1 MFEEIA
7 FLVGANHMS
16 PERVEWIDA
25 FLSLFE
31 PFLNLDG
38 ASPPA
43 RVIFDTATIPP
54 LAAAGARRL
63 LIGHEIPKAQVA
75 YFNSA
80 GIPFVDLRVSPIRFM
95 AQDNLL
101 AIGSNCPPLVE
112 VLAAFAVPPA
122 DIVLEARALSLSL
135 RYRDLGQY
143 QFAPGALVFFS
154 ERPVD
159 RDSIH
164 HGDERPLASY
174 TNELAALAQR
184 YANKYIIAHPNEPAA
199 DLALLEGL
207 GFRSATANLYAALAS
222 DRVAAVS
229 AIRSG
234 ILSEA
239 LPFGKQVHA
248 LEAPTTLLWNG
259 RDSIGDGFSR
269 FFNVMP
275 DHALSQP
282 FWENMLV
289 GELRHQRGQVFAR
302 RPQDLIRRALNNWN
316 STASGLTLHSQLW
329 QETIGDHIAGMR
341 HFLARETAFRLAQSR
356 DAGPQNT
363 AALIGRWRW
372 FSGEIVEIEA
382 DGHVRGERDYGKLVG
397 EPGQWSINWIQRS
410 LSDQLIPGDDPEHMV
425 ARNQYGDGGPVRKLN

>member
-1 MFEEIA
+1 VFEEIA

-16 PERVEWIDA
+16 PGRVEWIGA

-38 ASPPA
+38 APPPA
-43 RVIFDTATIPP
+43 RLLFDTTARLPVP
-54 LAAAGARRL
+54 AAGARRL
-63 LIGHEIPKAQVA
+63 LVGHEIPKAQVA

-80 GIPFVDLRVSPIRFM
+80 GIAFVDLRVSPIRFM
-95 AQDNLL
+95 AHDNLL

-112 VLAAFAVPPA
+112 VLAAFAVPTA

-135 RYRDLGQY
+135 RYRDLSQH
-143 QFAPGALVFFS
+143 QFAPGALVYFT

-159 RDSIH
+159 HDSIH
-164 HGDERPLASY
+164 HGDERALASY
-174 TNELAALAQR
+174 TVELAALAQR
-184 YANKYIIAHPNEPAA
+184 YTNKYVIAHPNEPPAV
-199 DLALLEGL
+199 LALLEGL

-222 DRVAAVS
+222 DNVAAVS

-234 ILSEA
+234 VLSEA

-248 LEAPTTLLWNG
+248 LEGPTTFLWNG
-259 RDSIGDGFSR
+259 RDSISDGVSR
-269 FFNVMP
+269 FFNVVP

-282 FWENMLV
+282 FWENMKA

-329 QETIGDHIAGMR
+329 QETIGDPIAGMR
-341 HFLARETAFRLAQSR
+341 HFLARETAFRFAQSH
-356 DAGPQNT
+356 DAAPQNS
-363 AALIGRWRW
+363 AMLVGRWRW

-382 DGHVRGERDYGKLVG
+382 DGHVRGERDFGRLVG

-410 LSDQLIPGDDPEHMV
+410 LSDQLIPGDNPGLMI
-425 ARNQYGDGGPVRKLN
+425 ARNQYGDGGPVRRLD